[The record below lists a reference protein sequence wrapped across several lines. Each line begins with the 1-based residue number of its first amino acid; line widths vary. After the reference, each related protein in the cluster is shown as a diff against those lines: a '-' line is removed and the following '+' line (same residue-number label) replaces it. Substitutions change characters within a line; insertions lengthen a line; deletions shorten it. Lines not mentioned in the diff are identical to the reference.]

1 MKETISRPHRA
12 VGKRLFPA
20 RPSYREIRDSEADE
34 AYQETKTSKNDDTP
48 LPSGV
53 SDNKF
58 NTMTKKYRHLL
69 FDLDG
74 TLTDPMEASPVR
86 YNTPCGISVSK

>member
-1 MKETISRPHRA
+1 MIRTHSLRRA
-12 VGKRLFPA
+12 RGQK
-20 RPSYREIRDSEADE
+20 YRIMPENRKNRK
-34 AYQETKTSKNDDTP
+34 KTDNTP
-48 LPSGV
+48 LPSGI

-74 TLTDPMEASPVR
+74 TLTDPMEGITRSVQHALR
-86 YNTPCGISVSK
+86 ISVSK